1 MNNSTQSSKGT
12 LDGES
17 GERKVYLVGG
27 GIASLASAV
36 FLIRDGHLPGK
47 HIHIFEESELI
58 GGSLDGQGSP
68 ETGYVIRGGRMF
80 DEEAYT
86 CTYNLLSSIPS
97 LSDPEKTVR
106 DEMIA
111 FNKAFK
117 IDDKARL
124 VDSYGNI
131 VDGSSLGFS
140 WEDRLA
146 LTKMLAQPE
155 DSLGTRRIDECFSPS
170 FFTTT
175 FWYMW
180 CTTFAFQPWHSAVEF
195 KRYLHRFLHEFPRIH
210 NLAGVR
216 RTPYNQYDSIVQPVT
231 AWLQEQ
237 GVHFETQ
244 CQVTNLDIRSSRIA
258 KTVEHLHYLR
268 DGKPEEIAV
277 TEDDLVFVTIG
288 SMTAGA
294 SLGSMTSAPHLESK
308 PTGGSWALW
317 EALAKDQPDFGRPSV
332 FDEHIDESLWESFTV
347 TFRDPTFRKL
357 MEEFTGNVHGTGAL
371 VTFKDSNWLLSVVMA
386 HQPHFRNQPDN
397 VTVCWGYG
405 LFPNKKGNY
414 VQKKMTECTGEE
426 ILTELCSHLGFTEAL
441 PHILQ
446 TSTSI
451 PCLMPFITSQFLVRT
466 KGDRP
471 SVVPK
476 GSTNLAFLGQFC
488 EIPDDVV
495 FTVDYSV
502 RSAQIAVYTLL
513 KLEKEVTP
521 IYKGERDPRV
531 LLNSAV
537 KMFS

>member
-1 MNNSTQSSKGT
+1 MNGSTQNGKVGPGS
-12 LDGES
+12 ES
-17 GERKVYLVGG
+17 GERKVYLIGG

-47 HIHIFEESELI
+47 NISILEESDLT
-58 GGSLDGQGSP
+58 GGSLDGQGSV

-86 CTYNLLSSIPS
+86 CTYDLLSSIPS
-97 LSDPEKTVR
+97 LNDPRKTIR
-106 DEMIA
+106 EEMIG
-111 FNKAFK
+111 FNKVFK

-124 VDSYGNI
+124 VDASRNI
-131 VDGSSLGFS
+131 VDGSSPGLS
-140 WEDRLA
+140 WGDRRA
-146 LTKMLAQPE
+146 LLKMLAQSE
-155 DSLGTRRIDECFSPS
+155 DSLGTRRIDECFAPS
-170 FFTTT
+170 FFTTK

-216 RTPYNQYDSIVQPVT
+216 RTPYNQYDSIALPVT
-231 AWLQEQ
+231 VWLKEQ
-237 GVHFETQ
+237 GVHFEMQ
-244 CQVTNLDIRSSRIA
+244 CQVTNLDIRSTRLA
-258 KTVEHLHYLR
+258 KTVERIHLLR
-268 DGKPEEIAV
+268 AGKPEEIAV
-277 TEDDLVFVTIG
+277 ADDDLVFVTIG
-288 SMTAGA
+288 SMTAA
-294 SLGSMTSAPHLESK
+294 SSLGTMTSAPRLETK
-308 PTGGSWALW
+308 QTGGSWALW

-332 FDEHIDESLWESFTV
+332 FDDHVDESLWESFTV
-347 TFRDPTFRKL
+347 TFRDPTFRSL
-357 MEEFTGNVHGTGAL
+357 LESFTGNVHGTGAL

-386 HQPHFRNQPDN
+386 RQPHFRNQPDH

-405 LFPNKKGNY
+405 LFPYKKGNY
-414 VQKKMTECTGEE
+414 VQKKMIECTGEE
-426 ILTELCSHLGFTEAL
+426 LLIELCSHLGFTEAL
-441 PHILQ
+441 PHILK

-451 PCLMPFITSQFLVRT
+451 PCLMPFITSQFLVRA

-471 SVVPK
+471 PVVPK
-476 GSTNLAFLGQFC
+476 GSTNLAFLGQFS

-502 RSAQIAVYTLL
+502 RSAQTAVYTLL
-513 KLEKEVTP
+513 KLEKAVTP

-531 LLNSAV
+531 LVSSAV